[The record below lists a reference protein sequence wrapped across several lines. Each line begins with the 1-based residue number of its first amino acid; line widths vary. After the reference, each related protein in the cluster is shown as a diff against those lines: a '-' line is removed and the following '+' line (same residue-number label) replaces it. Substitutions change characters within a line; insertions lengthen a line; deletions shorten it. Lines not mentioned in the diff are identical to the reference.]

1 MVTMF
6 GRQRSEGGLDARIAE
21 LSARRARVDGTA
33 EPANT
38 LLPERPAAPV
48 PAGAP
53 VPVGAP
59 APPIETEST
68 IEERLVVAREELS
81 ARLGAEIRPERR
93 ALLSRGDM
101 AKIVDAAVQ
110 AYFVRHAMDAN
121 PLARRDL
128 ITDILQSLIAPDVAE
143 AGNRRSPH
151 KAAIEAAKAQ
161 IQPLVLEHM
170 DVGAAAEMPRPAFEA
185 QLTGWVKELLAETK
199 IQLNFTEQRELVE
212 SLIADMLGLGPLEPL
227 IADETIS
234 DIMVNGPKQIYVER
248 RGKLEVTDVQFRDNA
263 HLMNICTKIVT
274 RIGRRIDE
282 SRPLVDARLPD
293 GSRVNIIIPPLAIDG
308 ASISIR
314 KFSKKSITLDI
325 MAANAS
331 ISPQMATLL
340 KIAARCRLNILISGG
355 TGSGK
360 TTLLNALSRMIDST
374 ERTVTIEDAAEL
386 QLQQPHVVRL
396 ETRPPNLEGTGEI
409 NMRDLLKNALRM
421 RPDRIIIGECRGE
434 EALDMLQA
442 MNTGHDG
449 SMSTIHAN
457 NPREALTRL
466 ENMIGMSGINLPSRA
481 MRTQIASAVHL
492 ICQVN
497 RMRDGTRR
505 VSHITEVVGME
516 GDIIT
521 TQDLFTFQFQGETAD
536 GKLKGA
542 FQPSGIRPTFLPRA
556 EYFGLDRALLEAVS
570 DRAPENTSGAG

>member
-6 GRQRSEGGLDARIAE
+6 GRQRTEGGLDARIAE
-21 LSARRARVDGTA
+21 LSARRVRVDSGPA

-38 LLPERPAAPV
+38 QLPEKPVAPIST
-48 PAGAP
+48 A
-53 VPVGAP
+53 AP
-59 APPIETEST
+59 APPIDHEST
-68 IEERLVVAREELS
+68 MEERLNVAREELS

-93 ALLSRGDM
+93 ALLTRGDM

-110 AYFVRHAMDAN
+110 AYFVRHSMDAN

-128 ITDILQSLIAPDVAE
+128 ITDILQSLLTPEGGD

-234 DIMVNGPKQIYVER
+234 DIMVKGPKQVYAER
-248 RGKLEVTDVQFRDNA
+248 RGKLELTDVVFRDDS

-308 ASISIR
+308 ASVSIR

-331 ISPQMATLL
+331 MSAAMATVL
-340 KIAARCRLNILISGG
+340 KIAGRCRLNILISGG

-396 ETRPPNLEGTGEI
+396 ETRTANLEGTGEI
-409 NMRDLLKNALRM
+409 SMRDLLKNALRM

-466 ENMIGMSGINLPSRA
+466 ENMIGMAGINLPSRA

-492 ICQVN
+492 ICQVQ
-497 RMRDGTRR
+497 RMRDGGRR

-521 TQDLFTFQFQGETAD
+521 TQDLFTFQFQGEGTD

-542 FQPSGIRPTFLPRA
+542 FIPSGIRPSFLPRA
-556 EYFGLDRALLEAVS
+556 EYFGLDKALLEVI
-570 DRAPENTSGAG
+570 